1 MIMQCAVAWRHTL
14 GTSVHDDLWSKLEQD
29 KLEQADGESEV
40 DPVGS
45 VLENLE
51 TVAVE
56 LNIAVKVH
64 VVEGLHWDLVPS
76 AVLEF
81 VGLVFESEVVLDWA
95 SWKSDLLVLARAHAR
110 HDVPEDDE
118 DREGSED
125 SEEDGGLQASTDL
138 PCRVG
143 WDEEENGAENDIGE
157 RVAAWA
163 ISWKRSVGDGRV
175 LW

>member
-1 MIMQCAVAWRHTL
+1 MHN
-14 GTSVHDDLWSKLEQD
+14 DLWSKLEQD

-51 TVAVE
+51 TVAVK

-81 VGLVFESEVVLDWA
+81 VGLVFESEVMLDWA

-138 PCRVG
+138 PCRVT

-163 ISWKRSVGDGRV
+163 IRWKRSVGNGRV
-175 LW
+175 L